1 MSEEKRV
8 NERIETTSYSFE
20 RITAP
25 GQAVHATTEGDG
37 QVQIDV
43 SGSIEFIGEIIA
55 VLLRNENV
63 KKFTLI
69 RYAHYLGADNNIPSI
84 EKLRKMIYTYD
95 LAKSTLFEDEMKEL
109 KKLRE
114 KVREQEIT
122 IENLSYALSAREG
135 GRE

>member
-8 NERIETTSYSFE
+8 CERIETTSYSFE

-37 QVQIDV
+37 HVRIDI
-43 SGSIEFIGEIIA
+43 SGSVEFIGEIIA

-63 KKFTLI
+63 KNFTLI
-69 RYAHYLGADNNIPSI
+69 RYAHYLDADNNIPPI
-84 EKLRKMIYTYD
+84 EKLRKMIYTYN

-122 IENLSYALSAREG
+122 IENLSYALSVREG